1 MAVTRVSQSTVKEGL
16 EKSNSFLVGIP
27 PILGRYESIQT
38 IVVGSSGA
46 TDVTFSN
53 ITGTYQHLQ
62 LRALVRETNRSDANS
77 DLALQFNA
85 NSTAAD
91 YAIHFLVGNGVS
103 TSAGAETG
111 RGNVGAYRAMT
122 ADNAT
127 ASVFGAAIIDIL
139 DYASS
144 SKNKVVRSF
153 QGYDQNG
160 AGLGGM
166 TSGLW
171 LSTNAITS
179 IKVFSH
185 YSPGK
190 LAQYSHLAL
199 YGIKAP

>member
-1 MAVTRVSQSTVKEGL
+1 MFFINPFIYAAGAD
-16 EKSNSFLVGIP
+16 
-27 PILGRYESIQT
+27 YESIAT
-38 IVVGSSGA
+38 VSVGSGGA
-46 TDVTFSN
+46 TDVTFSD
-53 ITGTYQHLQ
+53 IPGTYQHLQ
-62 LRALVRETNRSDANS
+62 LRAIVRETNRSDTNS

-91 YAIHFLVGNGVS
+91 YVIHWLIGNG
-103 TSAGAETG
+103 TSASAGGETS
-111 RGNVGAYRAMT
+111 RGNVGSYRAMT

-153 QGYDQNG
+153 QGHDRNG
-160 AGLGGM
+160 AGIGGM

-199 YGIKAP
+199 YGLKAPA